1 MFIRERSGGNM
12 EKNNQS
18 QPLRDIV
25 QRLNKNAD
33 SLLMAIQLADQLLP
47 EPHSV
52 ALTLCK
58 RCFEVLQHDIEQIA
72 MELVGGGTI
81 CHE

>member
-1 MFIRERSGGNM
+1 MFIRERTGGKM

-18 QPLRDIV
+18 QPLFDIM

-58 RCFEVLQHDIEQIA
+58 RCFEVLQHDIKQIEI
-72 MELVGGGTI
+72 ELLRGGAI